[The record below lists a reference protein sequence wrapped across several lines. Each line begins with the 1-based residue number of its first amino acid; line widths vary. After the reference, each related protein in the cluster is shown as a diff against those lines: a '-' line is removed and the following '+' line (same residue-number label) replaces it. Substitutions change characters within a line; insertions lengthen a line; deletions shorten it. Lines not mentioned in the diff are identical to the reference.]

1 MLPWNLWNKHMSFEN
16 KLAKILTEYS
26 LAGNDDDFRQQNND
40 RASRKA
46 YNMQPS
52 TEFGGRLKG
61 SSTELTVPPATDE
74 ASVPIR
80 LSYAVYNV
88 FQRYWEGSGDPLYA
102 VLSRR
107 GSSVDWVT
115 VFATPEEVDRLREIA
130 DYILLRSDDKGEIG
144 TAKQLKEQLS
154 QS

>member
-1 MLPWNLWNKHMSFEN
+1 MWPWNLWNKHMSFEN
-16 KLAKILTEYS
+16 KLTKILTEYS
-26 LAGNDDDFRQQNND
+26 LAGNDDDFRQQNTD

-61 SSTELTVPPATDE
+61 VHTEPTVPPATD
-74 ASVPIR
+74 STSIPIR

-115 VFATPEEVDRLREIA
+115 VFASQEEVDRLYEVS
-130 DYILLRSDDKGEIG
+130 DYIISRSDDKGEVG